1 MSYNNICAMMQ
12 SERKRMLV
20 LTGLQP
26 GEATT
31 VAWLDE
37 HVTKVSNA
45 RTGLLYSNLMKE
57 SDKEIEIVIK
67 VEIK

>member
-1 MSYNNICAMMQ
+1 MNIYDSAKNPIRQITSDQ
-12 SERKRMLV
+12 S
-20 LTGLQP
+20 GY
-26 GEATT
+26 AY